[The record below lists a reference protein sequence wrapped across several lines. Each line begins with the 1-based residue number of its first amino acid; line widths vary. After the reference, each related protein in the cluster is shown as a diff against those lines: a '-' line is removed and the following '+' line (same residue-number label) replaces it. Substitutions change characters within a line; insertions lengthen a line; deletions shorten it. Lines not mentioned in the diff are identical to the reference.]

1 MRRTGAFQVVKARHL
16 RFVTLNLW
24 GENGP
29 WESRLDLVSDTLAG
43 VLPDVVALQ
52 EVREASGRIVNQAE
66 TLARRRGWNH
76 VFAPSTAWGG
86 GNEGLAILSRF
97 PIGAHD
103 FRPLPHSLENEGRIV
118 LSARIDSDFGEVW
131 AHTTHLA
138 FREHEGRKR
147 EDQVLVVDEVVAAH
161 KNDNPQV
168 LMGDFNAVPHSDE
181 IRWLSG
187 LTTLSGRRVYYQDA
201 WDMIHPNEAGY
212 TWSRDNHYRERM
224 HWLRADRRLDYV
236 FVTPTRRDR
245 RGTVHEARLIFETP
259 MVMAGGERLFAS
271 DHFGVLAEV
280 QFLAEDPDAATQSTY
295 SPLPASSGS

>member
-1 MRRTGAFQVVKARHL
+1 MRRTGAFQIVKPRNL

-29 WESRLDLVSDTLAG
+29 WVPRLDLVSDKLAG

-52 EVREASGRIVNQAE
+52 EVRDVPGRIGNQAE
-66 TLARRRGWNH
+66 TLARRGGWNH

-86 GNEGLAILSRF
+86 GHEGLAILSKF

-103 FRPLPHSLENEGRIV
+103 FHTLPHSQETEGRIV
-118 LSARIDSDFGEVW
+118 LSARIDTDFGEVW
-131 AHTTHLA
+131 VHTAHLS

-147 EDQVLVVDEVVAAH
+147 EDQVLAIDEVVSAH
-161 KNDNPQV
+161 KNDNPQI

-187 LTTLSGRRVYYQDA
+187 LTTLNGRRVYYQDA
-201 WDMIHPNEAGY
+201 WDMIRPNDPGY
-212 TWSRDNHYRERM
+212 TWSRGNHYRDRM
-224 HWLRADRRLDYV
+224 YWLRADRRLDYI

-245 RGTVHEARLIFETP
+245 RGTVHEARLIFEEP
-259 MVMAGGERLFAS
+259 LVMAGGERLFAS
-271 DHFGVLAEV
+271 DHYGVLAEV
-280 QFLAEDPDAATQSTY
+280 QFLAEDPDAAPVPPQPS
-295 SPLPASSGS
+295 SSGS